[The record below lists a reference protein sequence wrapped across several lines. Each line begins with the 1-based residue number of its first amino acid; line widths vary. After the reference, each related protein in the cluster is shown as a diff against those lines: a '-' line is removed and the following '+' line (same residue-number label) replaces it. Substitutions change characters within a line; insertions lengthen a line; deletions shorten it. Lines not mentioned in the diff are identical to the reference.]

1 MGRLDGKVA
10 IVTGGASGIGEG
22 TARLFVAEGARVVI
36 ADVQDEPGQR
46 LAAELGE
53 RAHFVHVDVRE
64 ESHVAAA
71 VGRAVERWGRLD
83 CLFSNAGAAGVSGG
97 IETIPVAGFDDTM
110 ALLVRSVLLGMKH
123 AAPVMRRQGSGSLV
137 STASIAGLRGGWGPH
152 VYSAA
157 KAAVIQLT
165 RSVALELAPD
175 GIRVNCI
182 CPGGIA
188 TPIFATSLG
197 LPPDAVGPST
207 NLMKGALASLHPLGR
222 SGLPEDIARAAL
234 WLASDESSFVTG
246 QAIVVD
252 GGITAGRPWAESRA
266 MGAQIRELLGVER
279 RPADETSTADSRAL
293 PPSV

>member
-1 MGRLDGKVA
+1 
-10 IVTGGASGIGEG
+10 
-22 TARLFVAEGARVVI
+22 
-36 ADVQDEPGQR
+36 
-46 LAAELGE
+46 
-53 RAHFVHVDVRE
+53 
-64 ESHVAAA
+64 
-71 VGRAVERWGRLD
+71 
-83 CLFSNAGAAGVSGG
+83 
-97 IETIPVAGFDDTM
+97 
-110 ALLVRSVLLGMKH
+110 
-123 AAPVMRRQGSGSLV
+123 
-137 STASIAGLRGGWGPH
+137 